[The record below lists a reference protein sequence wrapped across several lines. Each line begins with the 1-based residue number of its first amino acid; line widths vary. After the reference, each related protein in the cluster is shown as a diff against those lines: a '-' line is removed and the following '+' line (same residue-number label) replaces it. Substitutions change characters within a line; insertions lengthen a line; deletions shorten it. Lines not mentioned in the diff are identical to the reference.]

1 MAKFLVFLLAVG
13 AFAAALLV
21 PVGMS
26 GHLNR
31 EGLEKI
37 FKKDSAAPPALAK
50 PDPANP
56 LLRALEK
63 QREALNQREAKLKE
77 DEQRVRAMQADLDQ
91 LRDELKEVLSEIQA
105 KLSEEDTAYQER
117 LAKVAESLADMRPRT
132 AAETLKTFTADEASR
147 VLMLV
152 KDRQRTKILDAMEQ
166 EQAALILKTLQT
178 PRI

>member
-1 MAKFLVFLLAVG
+1 MAKLLVVLLAVG
-13 AFAAALLV
+13 AFAAAVLV
-21 PVGMS
+21 PIGMS

-31 EGLEKI
+31 EGFEKI
-37 FKKDSAAPPALAK
+37 LKKDTAPTPAAVK

-56 LLRALEK
+56 LLRALQK
-63 QREALNQREAKLKE
+63 QREALAKREAKLKE

-91 LRDELKEVLSEIQA
+91 LRDELEEVLSEIQA
-105 KLSEEDTAYQER
+105 KLSEEDAAQQQR
-117 LAKVAESLADMRPRT
+117 LAKVAEALADMKPRN
-132 AAETLKTFTADEASR
+132 AAETLETFTADEASR

-152 KDRQRTKILDAMEQ
+152 KDRDRTKILDAMEQ